1 MKESS
6 DEFLKTEHELVS
18 SQDVPKTRW
27 QRILVPIDFTE
38 NSRSAFEL
46 AVTLAADPEDTITV
60 LHVVE
65 TAHPLQRGSE
75 VMMLLKK
82 TDSQMRREAELGLRD
97 WVAQQSDSKINV
109 RIAVRAG
116 NVADEILACAETRN
130 CDLIVL
136 ATEPKRWIE
145 RLVSRSVVPQI
156 QHLAVCD
163 VIGIRPAVVA
173 AAPAKVLVK
182 SPNESAVQHF
192 QHPHTATAH

>member
-1 MKESS
+1 MKENS
-6 DEFLKTEHELVS
+6 DEFLTTGHELVS
-18 SQDVPKTRW
+18 SQSVPKTRW

-38 NSRSAFEL
+38 NSRWAFEL

-82 TDSQMRREAELGLRD
+82 TDSQMRREAELGLRE
-97 WVAQQSDSKINV
+97 WVAQQCDSKTNV
-109 RIAVRAG
+109 HSAVRTG
-116 NVADEILACAETRN
+116 KVAEEILACAETRN

-145 RLVSRSVVPQI
+145 RLVTRSVVPQI
-156 QHLAVCD
+156 QHLANCD
-163 VIGIRPAVVA
+163 VIGIRPAVPEAVSSKVA
-173 AAPAKVLVK
+173 AGSADGNLVRPFDL
-182 SPNESAVQHF
+182 SQAASAS
-192 QHPHTATAH
+192 